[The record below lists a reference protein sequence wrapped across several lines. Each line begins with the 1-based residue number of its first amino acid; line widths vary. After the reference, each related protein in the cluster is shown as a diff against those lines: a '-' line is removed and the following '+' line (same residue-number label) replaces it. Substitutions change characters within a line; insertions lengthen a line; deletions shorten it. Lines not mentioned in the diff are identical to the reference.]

1 MFGAQNFPALIREL
15 LGDLAP
21 RRAQPGA
28 SDASSA
34 ARWRTRAYDLALRRI
49 KAPHELLDWAKRDR
63 HWSFT
68 LAEVLRESTSHPSE
82 LAARLVVAM
91 LEQLDEEREM
101 AEADA
106 PTDGLA
112 VHGQAFAD

>member
-21 RRAQPGA
+21 KRAQPGS

-34 ARWRTRAYDLALRRI
+34 ARWRSRAYELALRRI

-68 LAEVLRESTSHPSE
+68 LAEVLRESTSRPSE

-91 LEQLDEEREM
+91 LEQLDDEREM
-101 AEADA
+101 AEAEA
-106 PTDGLA
+106 PADGLGA
-112 VHGQAFAD
+112 PGQAFAE